1 MYLPTYTFVL
11 IGGAVGIAL
20 YIILGKLVNLE
31 GHTDVFKLFFIK
43 INPTK

>member
-20 YIILGKLVNLE
+20 YVILAKLVNVE
-31 GHTDVFKLFFIK
+31 GHSDVF
-43 INPTK
+43 